1 LSNELRE
8 YQQLLRSLT
17 KELQFHEGLNALQ
30 HTTIPNASSPYMGV
44 GWI

>member
-17 KELQFHEGLNALQ
+17 KELQFYEGLNALQ